1 MPPSQA
7 AVHRRRRQPAVAP
20 AVLAGLRRAG
30 GDARHRGVLQDE
42 IGCTEAL
49 PDRSSFPGFRTELES
64 YPVLAVRCVWFGEP
78 LGVFTV
84 SGPALSPAEAGR
96 LAQDITAVAPRHV
109 RCAAGP

>member
-1 MPPSQA
+1 MHRPSSPVFA
-7 AVHRRRRQPAVAP
+7 ELVATHGT
-20 AVLAGLRRAG
+20 VV
-30 GDARHRGVLQDE
+30 VLQDE
-42 IGCTEAL
+42 IGYTEAL